1 MLSHTPS
8 FKDSP
13 WRWHHIKTIF
23 RPTQG
28 APIATRFTSPKKGRA
43 HLCGVE
49 TKQQLLFPWN
59 LSNRHLH
66 QSSGYNLQYKDLPVL
81 FLCNKNLT
89 YHTIHSKRKWCT
101 SGPVG
106 KSRLSCYGTSHN
118 QWTHEPAPSH
128 VSNVTF
134 SASVSTGGGTI
145 FGCTAGTVRGG
156 PSGASVGVA
165 GGVLWGVWGPP
176 RCGPSI
182 TRAASPAHRD
192 GGDVPTM

>member
-1 MLSHTPS
+1 MASHQNSIPSHSWGPDSDAIDQSRERTCTSFWSRNETATFISVKS
-8 FKDSP
+8 FKSTSSSIVGLQLAVQ
-13 WRWHHIKTIF
+13 RF
-23 RPTQG
+23 ARPL
-28 APIATRFTSPKKGRA
+28 P
-43 HLCGVE
+43 
-49 TKQQLLFPWN
+49 
-59 LSNRHLH
+59 
-66 QSSGYNLQYKDLPVL
+66 LQ
-81 FLCNKNLT
+81 KNLT
-89 YHTIHSKRKWCT
+89 YHTIHAKRKWCT

-106 KSRLSCYGTSHN
+106 KPRLSCYGTSHN